1 MGLLLGFAVAYAT
14 QRNDAWGDSARAL
27 GHVACTAQEQAHVVN
42 QKHNLVER
50 SRHVAQQAL
59 RRAHDLDR
67 KYSIRSKAMQ
77 VVRMAWEITCEF
89 VTRHK
94 LIERSVDG
102 TNRAITWI
110 TEQLERKIQ
119 ESRQRREQESLQ

>member
-1 MGLLLGFAVAYAT
+1 MGLLLGFAAAYAT

-27 GHVACTAQEQAHVVN
+27 GHVALTAQEQAHVVN
-42 QKHNLVER
+42 EKHNLVER
-50 SRHVAQQAL
+50 SRRVAQQTL

-67 KYSIRSKAMQ
+67 KYNIRTKTIE
-77 VVRMAWEITCEF
+77 VVHMAWEITCEF